1 MKESV
6 LSRYLLDSGFL
17 SIDETEI
24 KTIFT
29 EDVLEQEEKL
39 KKLLDETQIKE
50 VDHYRWKLVG
60 HMFHIRDIEC
70 FKMLYLGIKLGME
83 VAEFCADEINEE

>member
-1 MKESV
+1 MKDSV
-6 LSRYLLDSGFL
+6 LRRYLLDSGFL

-29 EDVLEQEEKL
+29 ENIFKQEEKL
-39 KKLLDETQIKE
+39 KSILSKEQMKE
-50 VDHYRWKLVG
+50 VWHFEHYLTG
-60 HMFHIRDIEC
+60 HMFHIRDVEC

-83 VAEFCADEINEE
+83 VADFCNEELDDD

>member
-6 LSRYLLDSGFL
+6 LRRCLLDSGFL

-29 EDVLEQEEKL
+29 EDIIKQEEKL
-39 KKLLDETQIKE
+39 KSLLDETQMKE
-50 VDHYRWKLVG
+50 VNRYRYKLIA
-60 HMFHIRDIEC
+60 HMFNIRDAEC

-83 VAEFCADEINEE
+83 VADFYHEENNDD